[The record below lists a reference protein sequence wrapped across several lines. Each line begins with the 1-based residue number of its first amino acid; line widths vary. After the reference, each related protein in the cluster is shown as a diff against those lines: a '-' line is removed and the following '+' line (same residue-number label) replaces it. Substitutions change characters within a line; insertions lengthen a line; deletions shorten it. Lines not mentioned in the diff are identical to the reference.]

1 MTALPTGSIEMGVFM
16 GFIKNQQ
23 VKAAVRLLAWQ
34 YARSGQPLPDPA
46 SLEQHAQQLVDDA
59 HRIARQRG
67 GNVLSILKE
76 MASDIRRR

>member
-1 MTALPTGSIEMGVFM
+1 M
-16 GFIKNQQ
+16 GFIKKQQ

-34 YARSGQPLPDPA
+34 YVRSGQPLPDA
-46 SLEQHAQQLVDDA
+46 TTLEQDARRLVDDA

-76 MASDIRRR
+76 MATDIRKR